1 MKDTKL
7 ELINGNSYMYDA
19 NLAVGV
25 YFNED
30 SRAAVLIDSG
40 ANESAAKRI
49 EHFVKKKGYYISS
62 VIVTHGHQAQVGGL
76 PHLKKI
82 YADLRVYATSWTAQF
97 LEHRALE
104 SGLSGYIP
112 CVANEL
118 DEGIVKDAVTDI
130 IPYRDHDIVIDEVP
144 FSVVALPGHF
154 PGMVGIVTPDQVF
167 YSADA
172 IFGNTTLIKQ
182 KLLYYT
188 DIKGAKDSL
197 NKLTAHKYAAYVLS
211 HGGKYNDVTLLIQQ
225 HQHLIDETAQF
236 IFGIIS
242 EHPMTLEGIVQRV
255 MKEYQ
260 LKNKSSHFTLAN
272 TIVRSYLN
280 ELHEDSKLRASV
292 NDGILYYYDRA
303 SVILA

>member
-25 YFNED
+25 YFNEN
-30 SRAAVLIDSG
+30 SRAALLIDSG
-40 ANESAAKRI
+40 ANENAAKRI

-62 VIVTHGHQAQVGGL
+62 IIVTHGHLAQLGGL
-76 PHLKKI
+76 PYFKKN
-82 YADLRVYATSWTAQF
+82 YANLRVYATSWTAQF
-97 LEHRALE
+97 MEHRALE
-104 SGLSGYIP
+104 NWLSGHIP
-112 CVANEL
+112 CVVNEI
-118 DEGIVKDAVTDI
+118 EEEMVKNAVTDI
-130 IPYRDHDIVIDEVP
+130 IPFRDHDIVIDEIT
-144 FSVVALPGHF
+144 FSIVTLPGHF
-154 PGMVGIVTPDQVF
+154 PGMVGVVTPDQVF

-172 IFGNTTLIKQ
+172 IFGNKTLIKQ

-197 NKLTAHKYAAYVLS
+197 DKLAAHKHAFYVLS
-211 HGGKYNDVTLLIQQ
+211 HGGKYNDVKLLIQQ
-225 HQHLIDETAQF
+225 HQHLIDETSNF

-242 EHPMTLEGIVQRV
+242 EHPLTLESIVQRV

-260 LKNKSSHFTLAN
+260 LKNKPGHYTLTN
-272 TIVRSYLN
+272 TIVRSYLTA
-280 ELHEDSKLRASV
+280 LHDGSKLRASV

-303 SVILA
+303 SVVLV